1 MTAKKLVSKLR
12 SVGFVFMLVAAFYG
26 SLLVTGCGN
35 SEEKPAEAAPAVEA
49 AKPADS
55 AATQKP
61 DSTAA
66 GSSQSPDDTGRGVV
80 TPPPPK

>member
-1 MTAKKLVSKLR
+1 MTAKKLVSKLG

-35 SEEKPAEAAPAVEA
+35 NESKPAEVAPAAEV

-55 AATQKP
+55 AATQKT
-61 DSTAA
+61 DSTVA
-66 GSSQSPDDTGRGVV
+66 GSSQSPEDTGRGVV